1 MTDIKQTWVPA
12 PRGRD
17 AAVLNQPIED
27 PAGWRAEDL
36 QGTDR
41 FIYQLSDAEISEI
54 FDAVDRFEKS
64 GAELKDLDRDGFQ
77 LPKFS
82 AVMAEIRDELMEGR
96 GFGFLRGLPVE
107 GRTIAQN
114 AIAFWGLGVY
124 MGTPVPQN
132 AKGHLLEHVKDA
144 GGDINTPTGRG
155 YNSANELGFHADSC
169 ELLSLMC
176 LCPSKSGGQHR
187 IVSSVTVYNEMLA
200 RRPEL
205 ARELAFRFYRS
216 RRGEIPP
223 GEDAFLRQPVFSVT
237 DGYFSARGASSTI
250 ERAQKLPGV
259 EKLTPAQ
266 REAIDFYQALSG
278 ELAMDVDFQLGDIS
292 FVLNHV
298 ALHARTAYEDWPEP
312 DRKRHLMRL
321 WINIDCERPIHP
333 EIIHQMIGIVPDP
346 GEALKTPLE
355 MTPVT

>member
-1 MTDIKQTWVPA
+1 
-12 PRGRD
+12 
-17 AAVLNQPIED
+17 
-27 PAGWRAEDL
+27 
-36 QGTDR
+36 
-41 FIYQLSDAEISEI
+41 
-54 FDAVDRFEKS
+54 
-64 GAELKDLDRDGFQ
+64 
-77 LPKFS
+77 
-82 AVMAEIRDELMEGR
+82 
-96 GFGFLRGLPVE
+96 
-107 GRTIAQN
+107 
-114 AIAFWGLGVY
+114 
-124 MGTPVPQN
+124 
-132 AKGHLLEHVKDA
+132 
-144 GGDINTPTGRG
+144 
-155 YNSANELGFHADSC
+155 
-169 ELLSLMC
+169 
-176 LCPSKSGGQHR
+176 
-187 IVSSVTVYNEMLA
+187 
-200 RRPEL
+200 
-205 ARELAFRFYRS
+205 
-216 RRGEIPP
+216 
-223 GEDAFLRQPVFSVT
+223 VFSVT